1 MPVTITIPTPLR
13 RYASG
18 NSEMRV
24 DAQTVGEALERLAA
38 VYSELRKHL
47 YTDQN
52 TLRHF
57 VNIYVNEEDI
67 RHGSGP
73 ETPVK
78 DGAIAL
84 IVPAIAGGRSE
95 IRNRRTSRY

>member
-13 RYASG
+13 RYTSG
-18 NSEMRV
+18 NSELSV
-24 DAQTVGEALERLAA
+24 DARTAGEALESLATA
-38 VYSELRKHL
+38 YSGLRKHL
-47 YTDQN
+47 YNEQN

-78 DGAIAL
+78 DGDTIM
-84 IVPAIAGGRSE
+84 IVPAIAGGD
-95 IRNRRTSRY
+95 

>member
-13 RYASG
+13 RYTG
-18 NSEMRV
+18 GKSELKV
-24 DAQTVGEALERLAA
+24 DAQTAGEALELLANA
-38 VYSELRKHL
+38 YADLRKHL
-47 YTDQN
+47 YTEKN

-67 RHGSGP
+67 RHSNGP

-78 DGAIAL
+78 DGDTIM
-84 IVPAIAGGRSE
+84 IVPAIAGGK
-95 IRNRRTSRY
+95 

>member
-13 RYASG
+13 RYAGG
-18 NSEMRV
+18 NSEIRV
-24 DAQTVGEALERLAA
+24 DAQTAGEALDRLATA
-38 VYSELRKHL
+38 YTDLRKHL
-47 YTDQN
+47 YSEQN

-57 VNIYVNEEDI
+57 VNVYVNEEDI

-78 DGAIAL
+78 DGDTIN
-84 IVPAIAGGRSE
+84 IVPAIAGG
-95 IRNRRTSRY
+95 

>member
-1 MPVTITIPTPLR
+1 MNMSVTITIPTPLR
-13 RYASG
+13 RYTAG

-24 DAQTVGEALERLAA
+24 DAQTAGEALERLAT
-38 VYSELRKHL
+38 VYADLRKHL

-73 ETPVK
+73 DTPVK
-78 DGAIAL
+78 DGDTIM
-84 IVPAIAGGRSE
+84 IVPAIAGG
-95 IRNRRTSRY
+95 N

>member
-13 RYASG
+13 RYTGGS
-18 NSEMRV
+18 SELKV
-24 DAQTVGEALERLAA
+24 DAQTAGEALERLAA
-38 VYSELRKHL
+38 AYAELRKHL

-67 RHGSGP
+67 RHGAGT
-73 ETPVK
+73 ETALK
-78 DGAIAL
+78 DGDTIM
-84 IVPAIAGGRSE
+84 IVPAIAGG
-95 IRNRRTSRY
+95 